1 MERILGGLAD
11 EDESSNNTADES
23 STTRRR
29 SNNNAVGNENDD
41 HSTLSSN
48 SSSNNSYN
56 NHGPGIGTCSSSST
70 NNNTT
75 STATPVP
82 EKGKKA
88 AVGEQERI
96 SGLSSLSSSGSA
108 RYIGDMSP
116 LPFLAQK
123 INFEDAR
130 VASHIGFKVRK
141 FGQSL
146 VMYKEDEDGQNGNI
160 RLLQQLGKLKPGQ
173 TINTMNDWIYTVAG
187 IDKITSDR
195 LMKV

>member
-56 NHGPGIGTCSSSST
+56 NHGPGIGTCSST

-88 AVGEQERI
+88 AIAEQERI